1 MKAPLFFACTLCW
14 CFCSCREDIA
24 PFITALDPRIGMI
37 GETLT
42 IEGAHFGDE
51 QDESYISIGGAPPTL
66 SSYIEWSD
74 TRIRIRVPEFGE
86 SGLVYVHRDGKRS
99 NPLLFSNRAGLPE
112 PVQNRAAFETAGPV
126 IGTIRPA
133 SGTIGSLLSI
143 QGSGFGASRQGGKVF
158 FTWAGGKSGE
168 DPASSLIEVA
178 GDEFGYEKWN
188 SRELQVRVPDG
199 AASGNLM
206 VQAGGMDSIPVAFER
221 TGMPGTKAFRDKRT
235 YTITYSVD
243 ILVRDAATP
252 NSLYLWVPRPVL
264 SASQR
269 KRELLSC
276 NVAPLAEDYQ
286 GTTLFQLHDL
296 NAGANRGVNLSY
308 VVDVYAVE
316 THVRAELVKQTGD
329 SPASALYTSQA
340 IPSDALTALAQTI
353 TGTARNPYE
362 KARRIYEW
370 LIAIPSSGDA
380 PGAMAR
386 LSDTAQSVLE
396 LLDKRAVLDKRTI
409 DAYSASLIFCSLAR
423 SARIPAI
430 PVAGVLINNAQATTR
445 HYWAE
450 FWIAGFGWV
459 PVDPALGAGRMPE
472 GFELSRAASQ
482 NPGLYYFG
490 NLDNQRIAFS
500 RGERSLSRMDPRGRV
515 AARNQDYALQN
526 LWEEAVGGLESY
538 SSLWSDISVTG
549 MYLQ

>member
-1 MKAPLFFACTLCW
+1 MTAPLFFACTLCW
-14 CFCSCREDIA
+14 CFFSCREDIT
-24 PFITALDPRIGMI
+24 PFITALDPRVGMI

-74 TRIRIRVPEFGE
+74 TRIRIRIPEFGE
-86 SGLVYVHRDGKRS
+86 SGLVFVHRDGKRS

-112 PVQNRAAFETAGPV
+112 PVQNLTAFETAGPV
-126 IGTIRPA
+126 IGTVRPA

-188 SRELQVRVPDG
+188 NRELQVRVPDG
-199 AASGNLM
+199 AASGSLV
-206 VQAGGMDSIPVAFER
+206 VQAGGMDSIPLAFER

-243 ILVRDAATP
+243 ILVRDAAAP

-296 NAGANRGVNLSY
+296 NAGASRGVNLSY

-316 THVRAELVKQTGD
+316 TRVRAELVKQTGD
-329 SPASALYTSQA
+329 SPVSALYTQPSQA
-340 IPSDALTALAQTI
+340 IPSDAPEITALAQTI
-353 TGTARNPYE
+353 TGTTRNPYE

-370 LIAIPSSGDA
+370 LIAIPSSGGA
-380 PGAMAR
+380 PGTP
-386 LSDTAQSVLE
+386 DTSVLE
-396 LLDKRAVLDKRTI
+396 VLDKGAV
-409 DAYSASLIFCSLAR
+409 DAYSASLLFCSLAR
-423 SARIPAI
+423 AARIPAI
-430 PVAGVLINNAQATTR
+430 PVAGVLINNAQTTTR

-459 PVDPALGAGRMPE
+459 PVDPALGAGRIPL

-500 RGERSLSRMDPRGRV
+500 RAERSLSRMDPRGRV
-515 AARNQDYALQN
+515 AVRNRDYALQN
-526 LWEEAVGGLESY
+526 FWEEAAGGLESY
-538 SSLWSDISVTG
+538 SSLWSDIHVTG